1 MSAREL
7 SLRGR
12 RWPLLLLT
20 VCFFVLAATT
30 SSASAGER
38 IWVAPNG
45 SDANPGT
52 KSAPLATLRKAQRLA
67 RRSLRSNT
75 KGNVSVLLRG
85 GVYRMKAPL
94 KLTAQ
99 DSAPRGRMVVYRAFD
114 GERPIIAGAV
124 RVPAPAWSR
133 YDEAANIWRAKVGH
147 VATRELY
154 VDGERA
160 TRAASGEYPAGF
172 RPAWNSGG
180 PNSGIEF
187 LPTLEP
193 GGLNPASW
201 GNPAEWDNPED
212 VEAVILTQWKTM
224 SVPVDS
230 ITPAAGSTPG
240 LLRMA
245 EPAWRNANVFR
256 DASGEPGPWSFW
268 QVTRFENALEFLDS
282 AGEWY
287 LDEDQGWLYYKPQPW
302 QNLRTADVELPVLQA
317 LVRGEGGAE
326 KPIRNIE
333 FRGLTFAYATW
344 LQPSGENGYVSDQ
357 GGFHLVGEGHEPNTI
372 GHDPNDVATPGNV
385 SIRFGRNVRFIGN
398 RFEHLGAVG
407 LALATGSQHTLV
419 RSNIFTDVGS
429 SALTLSGISAADHNP
444 ATPGQR
450 SIGNT
455 IAANLISE
463 VGWGYPDAPG
473 IYIGFSSGTK
483 VVRNT
488 IEDVPWSGIAV
499 GWGWGLLDPGGFPG
513 LPGASPHQWG
523 VWETPTPNRNGLIAE
538 NTIRDFLGLLW
549 DGGAIYTTGAQGTS
563 MEEGLRIEA
572 NVAYGK
578 RPRAGGNTFYTDG
591 GSRYITV
598 RGNVSYDNP
607 IGETDFGPPPRSGDP
622 LPYPKGPS
630 EVDGLAYGS
639 DSGGC
644 VTYGDIAYIGNAW
657 LQPPMKSEMELANLF
672 YALASEGK
680 LIPYS
685 AEGFFDVCPYAS
697 GGVSYPT
704 NLSYSGNTI
713 YPAEP

>member
-1 MSAREL
+1 M
-7 SLRGR
+7 
-12 RWPLLLLT
+12 
-20 VCFFVLAATT
+20 LAATP
-30 SSASAGER
+30 SRASAGQR

-67 RRSLRSNT
+67 RQSLRSHT
-75 KGNVSVLLRG
+75 DGNVSVLLRG

-99 DSAPRGRMVVYRAFD
+99 DSAGRGRMVVYRAF
-114 GERPIIAGAV
+114 GSERPIIVGAV
-124 RVPAPAWSR
+124 RVPASAWSR
-133 YDEAANIWRAKVGH
+133 YDKTANIWRAKVGD

-154 VDGERA
+154 VNGERA

-172 RPAWNSGG
+172 RPAWSGGG

-187 LPTLEP
+187 LPTVEP

-201 GNPAEWDNPED
+201 GNPAEWDNPAD

-224 SVPVDS
+224 TVPVDS
-230 ITPAAGSTPG
+230 VTPAAGSTPG

-245 EPAWRNANVFR
+245 EPAWQNANVFR
-256 DASGEPGPWSFW
+256 EPNGEPGPWSFW

-282 AGEWY
+282 PGEWY
-287 LDEDQGWLYYKPQPW
+287 LDEGQGWLYYKPQPW
-302 QNLRTADVELPVLQA
+302 QNLRTADVELPVLRT

-326 KPIRNIE
+326 EPIRNVE
-333 FRGLTFAYATW
+333 FRDLTFAYATW

-385 SIRFGRNVRFIGN
+385 SIRFGRNVRFVGN
-398 RFEHLGAVG
+398 RFQHLGAVG
-407 LALATGSQHTLV
+407 LALGTGSRHDLV
-419 RSNIFTDVGS
+419 RGNTFTDIGS

-444 ATPGQR
+444 TTPGQQ
-450 SIGNT
+450 SVGNT

-463 VGWGYPDAPG
+463 AGRGYPDAPG

-523 VWETPTPNRNGLIAE
+523 MWETPTPNRNGLIAE

-549 DGGAIYTTGAQGTS
+549 DGGAIYTTGAQGTN

-578 RPRAGGNTFYTDG
+578 RPKAGGNTFYTDG

-598 RGNVSYDNP
+598 RGNVSHDNP
-607 IGETDFGPPPRSGDP
+607 IGETDFGPAPRSGDP

-630 EVDGLAYGS
+630 EADGLAYGS

-644 VTYGDIAYIGNAW
+644 VTYGDIAYIGNSW
-657 LQPPMKSEMELANLF
+657 LQPPMKSETELANLF

-685 AEGFFDVCPYAS
+685 AEGFFDVCPYVS

-713 YPAEP
+713 YPADP

>member
-1 MSAREL
+1 MSAAEL
-7 SLRGR
+7 LTGR
-12 RWPLLLLT
+12 RWSLLLLAA
-20 VCFFVLAATT
+20 CFAVGPTGV

-38 IWVAPNG
+38 IWIAPGG

-52 KSAPLATLRKAQRLA
+52 KRAPLATLRKAQRLA
-67 RRSLRSNT
+67 RRALRSNV
-75 KGNVSVLLRG
+75 KGNVTILLRG

-99 DSAPRGRMVVYRAFD
+99 DSAGSGRMVVYRAFA
-114 GERPIIAGAV
+114 GERPILSGAI
-124 RVPAPAWSR
+124 RVPGPAWSR
-133 YDEAANIWRAKVGH
+133 YDKAANIWRAKVGD
-147 VATRELY
+147 VASRELY

-160 TRAASGEYPAGF
+160 TRAASSEYPAGF
-172 RPAWNSGG
+172 RPAWNGGG
-180 PNSGIEF
+180 PSSGIEF
-187 LPTLEP
+187 LPTVEP

-201 GNPAEWDNPED
+201 GNPAEWADPEG

-224 SVPVDS
+224 TVPVDS
-230 ITPAAGSTPG
+230 VTPAAGATPG

-256 DASGEPGPWSFW
+256 EPNGEPGLWSFW

-282 AGEWY
+282 PGEWY

-302 QNLRTADVELPVLQA
+302 QNLRTADVELPVPQA
-317 LVRGEGGAE
+317 LVRGWGSAK
-326 KPIRNIE
+326 KPIRNVE

-357 GGFHLVGEGHEPNTI
+357 GGFHLVGEGHEPNVI

-407 LALATGSQHTLV
+407 LALSTGSRHNLV
-419 RSNIFTDVGS
+419 RGNTFTDIGS
-429 SALTLSGISAADHNP
+429 SALTLGGISAADHNP
-444 ATPGQR
+444 AIPAQQ
-450 SIGNT
+450 SVGNT

-513 LPGASPHQWG
+513 LPGASPYQWG

-549 DGGAIYTTGAQGTS
+549 DGGAIYITGAQGTS
-563 MEEGLRIEA
+563 MENGLRVEA

-578 RPRAGGNTFYTDG
+578 RPKAGGNTFYTDG

-622 LPYPKGPS
+622 LPYSKGPS

-644 VTYGDIAYIGNAW
+644 VTYGDIAYIGNSW
-657 LQPPMKSEMELANLF
+657 LQPPIQAEMELVNLA
-672 YALASEGK
+672 YALASAGK

-685 AEGFFDVCPYAS
+685 PEGFFDVCPYTS

-704 NLSYSGNTI
+704 NLSYSGNPI
-713 YPAEP
+713 HPADP